1 MWSQLTT
8 KNKGSTQRDWF
19 RAAFESVGM
28 TRQDM
33 ADALGLN
40 RSSFSRWVTGEA
52 KMRRDVMEKVLKC
65 LERKGCPPDKV
76 QTLKRIPTVKGRGK
90 LKERV

>member
-8 KNKGSTQRDWF
+8 KDKGSTQRDWF

-40 RSSFSRWVTGEA
+40 RSSFSRWITGEA
-52 KMRRDVMEKVLKC
+52 KMRKDVMERVLWSLK
-65 LERKGCPPDKV
+65 RKGCPPDKI
-76 QTLKRIPTVKGRGK
+76 QPLKAIRTVKGRGK
-90 LKERV
+90 LKVKL

>member
-8 KNKGSTQRDWF
+8 KDKGSTQRDWF
-19 RAAFESVGM
+19 HAAFESVGM

-52 KMRRDVMEKVLKC
+52 KMRRDVMEMILRCLK
-65 LERKGCPPDKV
+65 RKGCPPDKV
-76 QTLKRIPTVKGRGK
+76 QPLTTIPTVKGRGK